1 MISKELHNYSHH
13 PAARPWYQPHHLESD
28 VVPTLLDIASSY
40 RTQWYRLAVNGRHL
54 ALRPRG
60 AEHNE
65 LWSAGG
71 RTPRVLARL
80 AGQHII
86 TWAHVS
92 GTPSTRTV
100 RQARKEDFLRLVD
113 RLCLS
118 WTPIALI
125 APTSKWIEPAAMV
138 DCSWEQAL
146 QLAEANEQLAI
157 GQFVTTGVYWWH
169 SFAGSGF
176 NRDSESYTSLEE
188 SSWSAAPCPM
198 SRGPESTLP
207 VKREGGPGTSRGHA
221 VAAMWSAHSSWA
233 HSVVECEIH
242 SSGRPAHRER
252 GKALPLSE
260 ITPASRFSSIRFL
273 ATN

>member
-1 MISKELHNYSHH
+1 MSSETKKYSSL
-13 PAARPWYQPHHLESD
+13 PAARPWYQPHHLEKD
-28 VVPTLLDIASSY
+28 AVPTKMDIARSY
-40 RTQWYRLAVNGRHL
+40 RTQWYRLQANGRHL

-71 RTPRVLARL
+71 RTPRVLASL

-86 TWAHVS
+86 TWAHVP
-92 GTPSTRTV
+92 GTPSTRAA
-100 RQARKEDFLRLVD
+100 RQARKEHFLRLVD
-113 RLCLS
+113 RVSLS
-118 WTPIALI
+118 RTPIALI
-125 APTSKWIEPAAMV
+125 SATSRWIEPAALV

-169 SFAGSGF
+169 SLAGSEF
-176 NRDSESYTSLEE
+176 NGESESYTSLEE
-188 SSWSAAPCPM
+188 SSWSVAPCPM
-198 SRGPESTLP
+198 SRGPEATHP

-233 HSVVECEIH
+233 HAVVECEIH

-260 ITPASRFSSIRFL
+260 ITPASRFNSIRFL
-273 ATN
+273 ATE